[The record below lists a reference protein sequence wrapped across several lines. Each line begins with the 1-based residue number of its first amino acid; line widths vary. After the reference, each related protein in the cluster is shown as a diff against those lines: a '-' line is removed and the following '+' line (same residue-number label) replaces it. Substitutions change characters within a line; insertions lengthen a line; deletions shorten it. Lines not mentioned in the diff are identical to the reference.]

1 MLSSVLVGKMPRCQ
15 KCGTELDESARFCP
29 ACGTPV
35 ASQTTEPARSMRTK
49 GNIVGEEILGIFP
62 ILIKKG
68 WTPDAYDL
76 VFTTERLIVAK
87 RNRIGGRS
95 PEYLVS
101 YANARE
107 RLKMRDISAER
118 VRAYLTAD
126 ARNFELAY
134 SDITVVETKPRGR
147 YRMIDFD
154 IYVGDL
160 HAPKHEFSVAIRQQY
175 SDDFLRFIQTVL
187 PGKV

>member
-1 MLSSVLVGKMPRCQ
+1 
-15 KCGTELDESARFCP
+15 
-29 ACGTPV
+29 
-35 ASQTTEPARSMRTK
+35 MRTRSDI
-49 GNIVGEEILGIFP
+49 NGEEILGIFP

-87 RNRIGGRS
+87 RNRIGGRR

-101 YANARE
+101 HASARE
-107 RLKMRDISAER
+107 RLKMRDNSAEL

-126 ARNFELAY
+126 TRNFEIAY

-147 YRMIDFD
+147 HRMIDFD
-154 IYVGDL
+154 IYMGDL
-160 HAPKHEFSVAIRQQY
+160 DTPKHKFSVAIKQQY
-175 SDDFLRFIQTVL
+175 SNDFLQFIQKVL